1 MGYCRLVAGI
11 DEWLFGEVLQDV
23 RFKPADQRSSSC
35 RPVMSVLHIVVDPAT
50 DCCRY
55 VGVDD
60 TIEQLL
66 WSTL

>member
-1 MGYCRLVAGI
+1 MSFV
-11 DEWLFGEVLQDV
+11 
-23 RFKPADQRSSSC
+23 SS
-35 RPVMSVLHIVVDPAT
+35 VQQIVVDPAT

-66 WSTL
+66 MVHIVEGSCQIERDEYCLIRRLFY